1 MRGPG
6 LTHCPFG
13 EPQAQV
19 TVATSAVWSGT
30 WTWAAGMGRPG
41 RPTVRAWTAS
51 VLLSR
56 SASTVCGVPR
66 VRMTT
71 AVEELFH
78 GRRAISYS
86 PHQNT

>member
-13 EPQAQV
+13 EPQARA
-19 TVATSAVWSGT
+19 TLATSAVWSGT

-41 RPTVRAWTAS
+41 RPIVRAWTAS

-56 SASTVCGVPR
+56 SASTVCCVPC